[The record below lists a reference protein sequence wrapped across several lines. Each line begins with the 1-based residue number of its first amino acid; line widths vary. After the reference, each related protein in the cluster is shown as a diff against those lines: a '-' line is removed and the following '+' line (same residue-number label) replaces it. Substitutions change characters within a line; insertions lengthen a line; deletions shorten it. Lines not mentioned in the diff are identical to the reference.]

1 MTKIRAVVADD
12 EKPARTLLIRLLR
25 DEPDVELVG
34 VASDGREAVEVIRKE
49 APDLVLLDIQ
59 MPAMDGFEVLRQ
71 ITPQRM
77 PCTIFVTA
85 HNSFAIEAF
94 EAHALD
100 YLLKPFGDERFRS
113 ALDHVRRYLQSAG
126 PSDQAT
132 RMAGLLESGVN
143 ESGGYIQRVV
153 LKSGGRVVFLSVDQ
167 IDWVEASGVYI
178 RFHAGQKSH
187 LHRASITQFL
197 SRLDPKVFVRIHRST
212 IINTERIKELQPKG
226 HGDYTVILKDG
237 TELVMSRAFR
247 AGLETW
253 LRQPL

>member
-100 YLLKPFGDERFRS
+100 YLLKPFGGRAVS
-113 ALDHVRRYLQSAG
+113 LG
-126 PSDQAT
+126 T
-132 RMAGLLESGVN
+132 R
-143 ESGGYIQRVV
+143 
-153 LKSGGRVVFLSVDQ
+153 
-167 IDWVEASGVYI
+167 
-178 RFHAGQKSH
+178 
-187 LHRASITQFL
+187 
-197 SRLDPKVFVRIHRST
+197 
-212 IINTERIKELQPKG
+212 
-226 HGDYTVILKDG
+226 
-237 TELVMSRAFR
+237 SRAPLLAVGGPVGSSDTNGR
-247 AGLETW
+247 AAGV
-253 LRQPL
+253 RS